1 MKMRVVYE
9 LGLESA
15 FFTDKLMP
23 FVIEKIQK
31 DLRSCRQGRRL
42 EIAHRETA
50 SDSFRLDFRRV
61 SNHLTQKRPGYYLI
75 LLRTEIKHRSLRE
88 KPALIN

>member
-1 MKMRVVYE
+1 MRATIE
-9 LGLESA
+9 LGLERA
-15 FFTDKLMP
+15 FLADKFMP
-23 FVIEKIQK
+23 FVIEKPSE
-31 DLRSCRQGRRL
+31 DQGCQEGQRI

-61 SNHLTQKRPGYYLI
+61 SNHLSQKRPGYYLI

-88 KPALIN
+88 KPTLIAN